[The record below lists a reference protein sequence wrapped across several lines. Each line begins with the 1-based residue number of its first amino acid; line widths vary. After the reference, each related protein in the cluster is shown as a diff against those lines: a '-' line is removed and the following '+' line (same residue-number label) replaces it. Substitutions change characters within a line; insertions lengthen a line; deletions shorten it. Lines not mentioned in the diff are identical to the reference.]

1 MKLSSR
7 LERYLEWLERELI
20 PEYAKETIGRLQAY
34 LREELRKGMP
44 RAAQLS
50 RGQINA
56 LLHAGRA
63 EIRAWRQWQ
72 IRAVVPKILGTQTPR
87 YLYKQI
93 RYLIPGKPGLWGYEA
108 VRRYLE
114 R

>member
-34 LREELRKGMP
+34 LREELRRGWPMP
-44 RAAQLS
+44 TPLTRN
-50 RGQINA
+50 QINA

-63 EIRAWRQWQ
+63 EIRAWREWQ
-72 IRAVVPKILGTQTPR
+72 IRAVVPKIAGTQTPR

-93 RYLIPGKPGLWGYEA
+93 RYLIPGKPGLWGYDA
-108 VRRYLE
+108 VRKYLE
-114 R
+114 G